1 MPSPFTQF
9 TNLDFDQIK
18 TQIKDY
24 LRANSNFTDF
34 DFEGS
39 NFSVLIDTLAYNT
52 YITAFNSN
60 MVVNE
65 SFLDSATLREN
76 VVSLARNIG
85 YVPRSKTAS
94 RAAITFE
101 VPTTTSS
108 PFLTLQAGLVCVG
121 SSDNTTF
128 RFSITEDIT
137 TTVKNGIAK
146 FGSSTAPVYIYQ
158 GNLLTK
164 QWTVDNSQDQRFILE
179 NPNID
184 IANLVVYVKGIN
196 DTGLGREYYKVDNIL
211 RLDKNSEIY
220 LIQEVQDEKYELL
233 FGDGYFGRKLENNSV
248 ITVKYIVTDGAR
260 GNGASNFDF
269 QGNFIDASNIRV
281 NPSGGI
287 AVNTIQKS
295 SNGGEIESIESI
307 KYFAPRLYSSQYRAV
322 TSRDYEAIIQ
332 SIYPNTE
339 SVSVIGGE
347 DLNPPQYGKVQ
358 ISIKPK
364 NGNYISDFDK
374 QNILNK
380 LKQYSIA
387 GINQQIIDLKILYVE
402 IDSSVYYNAN
412 QVSNVND
419 LQTSIIS
426 SLTEYSKSVNMN
438 RFGGRFKYSKVVQ
451 LIDRVD
457 NAITS
462 NITKVRVRRDMKV
475 LVNQFAQYELCFGNR
490 FHINPEGYNIKS
502 TGFKV
507 QGFDNDTVYFTDVP
521 LTKIIIGSNGKEI
534 IKLDD
539 SKVDANGNIIYTGDL
554 AVIKLTEKGEK
565 SVILK
570 SAGTVDYTN
579 GEIII
584 NTINITSTVAEN
596 NIIEIQAFPDSNDII
611 GLKDLYLSFDIAN
624 SEINMRRDVIASGE
638 DISGVTFTRD
648 FYTSSYSNG
657 EIERK

>member
-1 MPSPFTQF
+1 MPFTQF

-65 SFLDSATLREN
+65 SFLDSATVREN

-94 RAAITFE
+94 RAAVTFE

-108 PFLTLQAGLVCVG
+108 AFLTLQAGLVCVG
-121 SSDNTTF
+121 SSNNTTY

-137 TTVKNGIAK
+137 TTVKNGVAK
-146 FGSSTAPVYIYQ
+146 FGSSTAPVYVHQ

-164 QWTVDNSQDQRFILE
+164 QWTVDNSQDQRFILD

-184 IANLVVYVKGIN
+184 SANLVVYVKGIN
-196 DTGLGREYYKVDNIL
+196 DSGVGREYYKVDNIL
-211 RLDKNSEIY
+211 QLNKNSEIY

-233 FGDGYFGRKLENNSV
+233 FGDGYFGKKLENNSV
-248 ITVKYIVTDGAR
+248 ITAKYIVTDGER
-260 GNGASNFDF
+260 GNGATTFDF
-269 QGNFIDASNIRV
+269 QGNFVDSSNVRV
-281 NPSGGI
+281 LVPSGTVK
-287 AVNTIQKS
+287 VNTIQKA
-295 SNGGEIESIESI
+295 SNGGEIEPVASI
-307 KYFAPRLYSSQYRAV
+307 KYFAPRLYSAQYRAV

-332 SIYPNTE
+332 SIYPNAE
-339 SVSVIGGE
+339 SVAVVGGE
-347 DLNPPQYGKVQ
+347 ELTPPQFGKVQ

-364 NGNYISDFDK
+364 NGTYVSDFDK
-374 QNILNK
+374 QFILNK
-380 LKQYSIA
+380 IKQYSIA
-387 GINQQIIDLKILYVE
+387 GINQQIVDLKILYVE
-402 IDSSVYYNAN
+402 IDSSVYYNTN
-412 QVSNVND
+412 QVSNPND
-419 LQTSIIS
+419 LKTTITSA
-426 SLTEYSKSVNMN
+426 LTEYSRSVDMN

-462 NITKVRVRRDMKV
+462 NITKVRIRRDMKA

-490 FHINPEGYNIKS
+490 FYINPEGFNIKS

-507 QGFDNDTVYFTDVP
+507 QGFDNDIVYFTDVP
-521 LTKIIIGSNGKEI
+521 RTKIVIGSNGKEI

-539 SKVDANGNIIYTGDL
+539 SKTDANGNVIYTGDL
-554 AVIKLTEKGEK
+554 AAIKPTERGENA
-565 SVILK
+565 VILK
-570 SAGTVDYTN
+570 SVGTVDYTN
-579 GEIII
+579 GEIIV

-596 NIIEIQAFPDSNDII
+596 DVIEVQAFPDSNDVV
-611 GLKDLYLSFDIAN
+611 GLKDLYLSFDISN
-624 SEINMRRDVIASGE
+624 SEINMVRDVIASGE

-648 FYTSSYSNG
+648 YYTSSYSNG